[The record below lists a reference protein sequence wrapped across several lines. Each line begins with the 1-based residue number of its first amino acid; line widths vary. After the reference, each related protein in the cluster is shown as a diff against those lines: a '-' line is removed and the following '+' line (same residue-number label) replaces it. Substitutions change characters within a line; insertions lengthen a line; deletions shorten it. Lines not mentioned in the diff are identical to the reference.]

1 MKRWILLNSK
11 PVFTSKWLSLFNNTY
26 KLPNKTIGEDYYHL
40 TRPDYVLIIAR
51 NTKNEILVETQYR
64 RGVDDVLLELPA
76 GWIDK
81 DENIEDSALRELRE
95 ETGYL
100 GSAQLLGEVYPQPG
114 FISMKAFVVRIDLS
128 DDQVL
133 PTPSHDEDIVFQF
146 LTESAINKKIKANQI
161 KDMGFLSAWALY
173 KTQATPAS

>member
-1 MKRWILLNSK
+1 
-11 PVFTSKWLSLFNNTY
+11 
-26 KLPNKTIGEDYYHL
+26 
-40 TRPDYVLIIAR
+40 
-51 NTKNEILVETQYR
+51 
-64 RGVDDVLLELPA
+64 
-76 GWIDK
+76 
-81 DENIEDSALRELRE
+81 
-95 ETGYL
+95 
-100 GSAQLLGEVYPQPG
+100 
-114 FISMKAFVVRIDLS
+114 MKAFVVRIDLS